1 MFFAAIVC
9 RDSRPG
15 VSSGLRQRDDC
26 WGVMKTSAVEV
37 DDRYTRHALQALF
50 DLTRAQNVGK
60 GSRYDARSGAINIDA
75 HPWNTATVQ
84 EESTLM
90 GSIDA
95 FWAEE
100 HRIWRVEME
109 EGFSFED
116 LLMELGTL
124 EEKALGEK
132 IHGQ

>member
-9 RDSRPG
+9 RGSRPG

-26 WGVMKTSAVEV
+26 WAVMKTSAVEV
-37 DDRYTRHALQALF
+37 DDRYTRQALF
-50 DLTRAQNVGK
+50 DLTRARDVEKGGRYNV
-60 GSRYDARSGAINIDA
+60 RSGAINIDA
-75 HPWNTATVQ
+75 HPWNTATMQ

-90 GSIDA
+90 GSVYA
-95 FWAEE
+95 RWAEE
-100 HRIWRVEME
+100 RRIWRLEME

-116 LLMELGTL
+116 LLMGSGTL